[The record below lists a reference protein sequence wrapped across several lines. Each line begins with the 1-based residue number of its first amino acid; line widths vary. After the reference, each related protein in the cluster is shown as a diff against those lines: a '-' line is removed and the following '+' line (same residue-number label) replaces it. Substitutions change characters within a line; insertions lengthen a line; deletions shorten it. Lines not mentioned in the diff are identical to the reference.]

1 MKKLKNLKLP
11 IVVIVALLLSA
22 MLFISYTNEKYF
34 NVSFKLDIHT
44 TYCTQSV
51 SKGDLVTAPK
61 TPTKDGYVFVGWH
74 LDGESKIFD
83 FSTPILDNLILYA
96 KWDKIS
102 ISYVVK
108 FLDYDGAVFKSVTVK
123 ENEKVSKP
131 ENPQK
136 QGYEFL
142 FWCLNGKEYDFLSP
156 ITSDVT
162 LTSKWKESEKRTY
175 RITFDSNGGNYV
187 AEQIIKDGER
197 ATVPTEPIKE
207 NFIFDGWYNGDKKF
221 DFNSAVT
228 QDINLVARWIERKT
242 FYTVNFYSNGEV
254 IYTYEIEKGN
264 KVSAFIPNG
273 EQDKEFVCWL
283 NENAEYD
290 FSLPVL
296 KDLNLTAKWKDKEK
310 QEFSVFFDS
319 QNGEEIFSCKVE
331 ENDTVK
337 RPSNPQKY
345 GYIFVNWYLNDE
357 VYDFSSPILESI
369 TLVAKWE
376 KKQTPTEFV
385 GKWSGVEN
393 FDGDEYFVVLTI
405 LDGQDHTLTC
415 SDFLFVFVVDYQV
428 KEIFVANGKL
438 YVVIVSNK
446 IENTIIFESVNGKL
460 ITDLGV
466 LGGELILEKQ

>member
-11 IVVIVALLLSA
+11 IVVTTLLLLSA

-34 NVSFKLDIHT
+34 NVSFKLDTHT
-44 TYCTQSV
+44 TYFTQSV
-51 SKGDLVTAPK
+51 SKGDCVTEPK
-61 TPTKDGYVFVGWH
+61 SPTKDGYAFVGWR
-74 LDGESKIFD
+74 LDGENELFD
-83 FSTPILDNLILYA
+83 FSTPILDNLVLYA

-142 FWCLNGKEYDFLSP
+142 FWCLNGKEYDFSSP

-175 RITFDSNGGNYV
+175 RITFDSNGGSNV
-187 AEQIIKDGER
+187 AGQTVNEGEF
-197 ATVPTEPIKE
+197 ATEPIEPKRE
-207 NFIFDGWYNGDKKF
+207 GFSFGGWYNDDKKF

-228 QDINLVARWIERKT
+228 QDINLVARWIEKKT
-242 FYTVNFYSNGEV
+242 FYTVTFYSNGEV
-254 IYTYEIEKGN
+254 VFVDEIESGKT
-264 KVSAFIPNG
+264 VSIFIPNE
-273 EQDKEFVCWL
+273 EQDKDFICWL
-283 NENAEYD
+283 NENEEYD

-438 YVVIVSNK
+438 YVVIINNK